1 MRMGAIANALAE
13 HAFER
18 LFIECLGWDR
28 FRTTLTVDHA
38 GFSMPLTGIAEKRG
52 FAVFVAPAH
61 RTILANRRLLRT
73 VQRQVRRSHHEHI
86 LIHVCE
92 TPRKQ
97 VWQWATTT
105 ADGRRIRHREHPF
118 FSNEPPARL
127 LERIQG
133 MSISFAEEEQTG
145 LTDVLA
151 RVRAALAPDSELNL
165 FAKHPSYAAESDRLA
180 MAMKRGEPGAYSRFV
195 EFHMPLARHSSRML
209 IRWFGMDPDDAEQTA
224 MIGLMEAA
232 RRFDPDRGYQFSTYA
247 GHWLRQVCQ
256 RYGLQWGMPIRVPPH
271 IFWPCYRLLF
281 RRDRLAS
288 VYGHRD
294 AEEHFERELEQA
306 GVTRAQWTLFCRSRQ
321 MELLCDLESEPGVGL
336 ESAGESTVVDEA
348 ASDELCDA
356 VSRALQRLIPRHAE
370 ILRLRYGLGGR
381 EHTLEEV
388 ADKLGVTR
396 ERVRQIQVKA
406 EEALQRQL
414 AGKAL
419 FDDGMVADEP
429 TAEVTTEESTA

>member
-1 MRMGAIANALAE
+1 
-13 HAFER
+13 
-18 LFIECLGWDR
+18 
-28 FRTTLTVDHA
+28 
-38 GFSMPLTGIAEKRG
+38 
-52 FAVFVAPAH
+52 
-61 RTILANRRLLRT
+61 
-73 VQRQVRRSHHEHI
+73 
-86 LIHVCE
+86 
-92 TPRKQ
+92 
-97 VWQWATTT
+97 
-105 ADGRRIRHREHPF
+105 
-118 FSNEPPARL
+118 
-127 LERIQG
+127 
-133 MSISFAEEEQTG
+133 MSISFAEEEQTS

-165 FAKHPSYAAESDRLA
+165 FAKRPSYAAESDRLA

-224 MIGLMEAA
+224 MIGLLEAA

-247 GHWLRQVCQ
+247 GYWLRQICQ
-256 RYGLQWGMPIRVPPH
+256 RYGLQWGLTIRVPPH

-281 RRDRLAS
+281 RRDRLVS

-306 GVTRAQWTLFCRSRQ
+306 GVTRAQWTLFCHSRQ
-321 MELLCDLESEPGVGL
+321 MELFCDLESERSVRL

-348 ASDELCDA
+348 QSDELRNE
-356 VSRALQRLIPRHAE
+356 VSRALKRLIPRQAE

-388 ADKLGVTR
+388 AEKLGVTR

-414 AGKAL
+414 GGKAL
-419 FDDGMVADEP
+419 LDDGVAGDEP
-429 TAEVTTEESTA
+429 TAEVTAEETTA